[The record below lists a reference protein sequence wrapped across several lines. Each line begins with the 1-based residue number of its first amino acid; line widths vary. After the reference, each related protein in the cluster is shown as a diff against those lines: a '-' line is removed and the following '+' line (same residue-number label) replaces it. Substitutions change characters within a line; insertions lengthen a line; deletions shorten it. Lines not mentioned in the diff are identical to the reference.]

1 MYINGHFYY
10 AYKFGIV
17 TNGLGIVR
25 DISFYS
31 KDLLTAHPD
40 IVIAKKLDY
49 PDEDK
54 SLAGSKALIPVLKDF
69 FEKHPIIHPKAF
81 LGDAAFDSI
90 EIYKY
95 LLQVAPFNQAY
106 IPLKNKL
113 KIEGI
118 DYSVNEEG
126 IPFCPNNSSPLM
138 RREGGKTHLRCGLPT
153 IKYVCPKMKWEYN
166 KETKTKRRGCHCGN
180 PCTSSSY
187 GRIIYVYP
195 EKNLRTYPGT
205 VRDTAE

>member
-95 LLQVAPFNQAY
+95 LSGSAF
-106 IPLKNKL
+106 
-113 KIEGI
+113 
-118 DYSVNEEG
+118 
-126 IPFCPNNSSPLM
+126 
-138 RREGGKTHLRCGLPT
+138 
-153 IKYVCPKMKWEYN
+153 
-166 KETKTKRRGCHCGN
+166 
-180 PCTSSSY
+180 
-187 GRIIYVYP
+187 
-195 EKNLRTYPGT
+195 
-205 VRDTAE
+205 